1 MESIPYDKRSG
12 KIWFNGA
19 PINWSEVKIH
29 VLSHGL
35 HYASCVF
42 EGERVY
48 DGEIFKLE
56 EHTERLFHSAS
67 RMGFKISYT
76 PELLNGACKEIIA
89 IQKVKNGYVRPIAW
103 RGSEMMAISAQQTKI
118 HVAIA
123 AWEWG
128 SYFDPNLKLKGIKLD
143 ICKWRR
149 PDPDTIPWDTKASGL
164 YMICTLSKHEAEKKG
179 FTDSLMLDY
188 QGNVAEATGA
198 NIFFKNKSGE
208 LHTPI
213 PDSFLN
219 GITRRCVIDIAKSKG
234 IKIVERKI
242 KPEEMT
248 NFVGCFLTGTA
259 AEVTPV
265 SQIDKYKFTV
275 CNVIKDLSE
284 SYQDLVRKK
293 GISIIYQQN
302 NLLSDFT
309 ALENVT
315 IPLVANGYNWKDAT
329 KKASKI
335 LSLVNLSKRLNH
347 FSTELSGGEQQRVA
361 VARALVTEPDLILAD
376 EPTGSLDRKTANE
389 IFSLFSKLKSKNRAI
404 LYATHNRELANK
416 ADYKLNILDGNI
428 TRKNA

>member
-1 MESIPYDKRSG
+1 MEPIPFDKRSG
-12 KIWFNGA
+12 KIWFNGKA
-19 PINWSEVKIH
+19 VNWPDVKIH

-48 DGEIFKLE
+48 EGEIFKLK

-67 RMGFKISYT
+67 RMGFKIPYSQ
-76 PELLNGACKEIIA
+76 EDINQSCKEIVK
-89 IQKVKNGYVRPIAW
+89 IQKVQNGYVRPVAW
-103 RGSEMMAISAQQTKI
+103 RGSEMMAISAQKTKI

-123 AWEWG
+123 AWDWG

-143 ICKWRR
+143 ISKWKR
-149 PDPDTIPWDTKASGL
+149 PAPDTIPWDTKASGL

-208 LHTPI
+208 LHTPT

-219 GITRRCVIDIAKSKG
+219 GITRRCIIDIAKAKG
-234 IKIVERKI
+234 IKIFERKI
-242 KPEEMT
+242 KPEEMA

-265 SQIDKYKFTV
+265 SQIDKYNFSV

-284 SYQDLVRKK
+284 SYQVLVRKK
-293 GISIIYQQN
+293 
-302 NLLSDFT
+302 T
-309 ALENVT
+309 A
-315 IPLVANGYNWKDAT
+315 G
-329 KKASKI
+329 
-335 LSLVNLSKRLNH
+335 
-347 FSTELSGGEQQRVA
+347 
-361 VARALVTEPDLILAD
+361 
-376 EPTGSLDRKTANE
+376 
-389 IFSLFSKLKSKNRAI
+389 
-404 LYATHNRELANK
+404 
-416 ADYKLNILDGNI
+416 
-428 TRKNA
+428 